1 MRADDIMRRR
11 VLTVSPETDIRE
23 VAEKLAAY
31 GISAMPVV
39 DRDRHVVGMIS
50 EGDLMRRPETGMD
63 WRPSWWLRLLAD
75 PKKQAAEYV
84 KTHGQHAK
92 DVMTHEVITVSEETP
107 IQEIAKILEKRR
119 IKRVPVVRDGKL
131 IGIVS
136 RANLLH
142 GLIAQEQKSVPAR
155 SDREIKT
162 AILDAAQEAAVRC
175 EFIDVVVSEG
185 VAHLWGA
192 VHSDEEK
199 DALRVAAENSQGV
212 KSVVDHTGIMPQ
224 LVRATVGGE

>member
-11 VLTVSPETDIRE
+11 VLTVSPDTDIRE
-23 VAEKLAAY
+23 IAKKLAAY

-39 DRDRHVVGMIS
+39 DEDRRVVGIIS

-63 WRPSWWLRLLAD
+63 RRPSWWLRLLAD
-75 PKKQAAEYV
+75 PKEQAAQYV

-92 DVMTHEVITVSEETP
+92 DVMTHEVITVSEETSS
-107 IQEIAKILEKRR
+107 QEIAGILERHR

-131 IGIVS
+131 VGIVS

-142 GLIAQEQKSVPAR
+142 GMIAQGQTRAPAP
-155 SDREIKT
+155 SDREIKQ
-162 AILDAAQEAAVRC
+162 AISEAAQEAAVRC
-175 EFIDVVVSEG
+175 EFIDIVVSDG

-199 DALRVAAENSQGV
+199 DALRVAAENSPGV
-212 KSVVDHTGIMPQ
+212 TSVVDHIGVMPQ